1 MIFVIVLLKHF
12 GDKGCKTG
20 AHMCLCIHGYM
31 NVRSRKREVLKTWN
45 SVLYILLNRSVF
57 TVFCVKPQKLFDGNL
72 DCSLK
77 LKTEREEMF
86 S

>member
-45 SVLYILLNRSVF
+45 SVLELLELEKVS
-57 TVFCVKPQKLFDGNL
+57 CCPKAALF
-72 DCSLK
+72 
-77 LKTEREEMF
+77 F
-86 S
+86 V